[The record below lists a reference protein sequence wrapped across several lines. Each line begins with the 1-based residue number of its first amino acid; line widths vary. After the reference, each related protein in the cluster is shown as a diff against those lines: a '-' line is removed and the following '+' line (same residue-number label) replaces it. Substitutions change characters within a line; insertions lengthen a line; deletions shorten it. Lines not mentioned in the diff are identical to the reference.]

1 MEQNEPDCIEINL
14 NNIQGI
20 CQETWLQFFA
30 TLARNSTVE
39 LLSATNCD
47 LTDTIGAAI
56 SQCLEQNKGLKFLTL
71 DSNNI
76 GGDMLVKIIRSTSV
90 QKILEELRCSN
101 QVDYQTRKKCY
112 TQIS

>member
-1 MEQNEPDCIEINL
+1 MIDSGHCRQQLKVVFLYIFLSVRKLSFWFQMEQNEPDCIEINL

-56 SQCLEQNKGLKFLTL
+56 SQCLEQNK
-71 DSNNI
+71 
-76 GGDMLVKIIRSTSV
+76 
-90 QKILEELRCSN
+90 
-101 QVDYQTRKKCY
+101 
-112 TQIS
+112 